1 MKTRVKGSE
10 LLNICEQKPKEK
22 EKKKKEKKKK
32 KKYQKRESK
41 KFRHRFIKLNTKM
54 VA

>member
-1 MKTRVKGSE
+1 MTRVKGSE

-22 EKKKKEKKKK
+22 EKKKKKE